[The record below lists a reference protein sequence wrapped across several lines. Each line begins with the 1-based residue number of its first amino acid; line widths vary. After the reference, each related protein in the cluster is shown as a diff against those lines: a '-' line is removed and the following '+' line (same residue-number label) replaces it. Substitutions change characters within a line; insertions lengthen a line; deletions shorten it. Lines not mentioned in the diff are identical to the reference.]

1 MRHIHYALA
10 VFLVLACCYRISS
23 AESDVS
29 SDDVKSLVSKIV
41 TAYGGKDVLEKL
53 KSVYAS
59 GNIEAFMRQDHGTYE
74 VFLKRPRKLRVE
86 TKYQNSSETRILNG
100 DAGYREADGLPFSQ
114 VKGDSLLA
122 MVYQYKHTDL
132 PYGLLKNAYS
142 IKIKGRED
150 LNGKQVEVLHLTDS
164 EGPPMDIYVDVRT
177 FLIVKVTGYFE
188 MPGGQSTALSAEFS
202 DFRKVDG
209 AVFPFRIT
217 NFASGFKIAET
228 EMKTYKINPPMPDSL
243 FKP

>member
-1 MRHIHYALA
+1 MRRIHYALV

-23 AESDVS
+23 AESAVS

-53 KSVYAS
+53 KSVHAS

-74 VFLKRPRKLRVE
+74 VFLKRPRRLRVE

-142 IKIKGRED
+142 IKIKGGED
-150 LNGKQVEVLHLTDS
+150 LNGKQVEVLHLTGS

-217 NFASGFKIAET
+217 NFAGGFKIAET
-228 EMKTYKINPPMPDSL
+228 VMKSYKINPPMPDSL